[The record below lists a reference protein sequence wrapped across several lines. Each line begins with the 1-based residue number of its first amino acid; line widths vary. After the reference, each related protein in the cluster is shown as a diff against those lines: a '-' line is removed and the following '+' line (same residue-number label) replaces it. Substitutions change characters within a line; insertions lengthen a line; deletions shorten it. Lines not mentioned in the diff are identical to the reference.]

1 MDLTSWGFSD
11 RWSSTRS
18 EPVADTSDPIR
29 QRTNVAAVR
38 AVPSAYTQPT
48 ATVAQ
53 PQEDAT
59 ATAGGNLL
67 RHLISA
73 SSVEGATSV
82 ATVAAPRPADSHP
95 SQQVQQAP
103 PPPEEMPN
111 MDNGGLLQA
120 YIDRVAQVDAMKDDI
135 TKRQAKYDT
144 NSTWGTGESTEAQR
158 EDWQQVMVS

>member
-1 MDLTSWGFSD
+1 M
-11 RWSSTRS
+11 
-18 EPVADTSDPIR
+18 ADTSDPMR

-67 RHLISA
+67 DRHLISA

-95 SQQVQQAP
+95 SQQV
-103 PPPEEMPN
+103 
-111 MDNGGLLQA
+111 
-120 YIDRVAQVDAMKDDI
+120 
-135 TKRQAKYDT
+135 
-144 NSTWGTGESTEAQR
+144 
-158 EDWQQVMVS
+158 